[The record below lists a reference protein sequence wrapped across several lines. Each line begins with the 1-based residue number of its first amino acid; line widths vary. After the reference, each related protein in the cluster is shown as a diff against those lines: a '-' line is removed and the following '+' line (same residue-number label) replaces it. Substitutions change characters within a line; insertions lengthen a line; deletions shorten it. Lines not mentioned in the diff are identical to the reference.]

1 MGERLNGFE
10 ATFVAGG
17 GILKYFLRQSSNS
30 EVILSSTIHAT
41 SPGFLS
47 EAIFRG

>member
-10 ATFVAGG
+10 TTFVAGG
-17 GILKYFLRQSSNS
+17 GILYFLRQSSNS